1 MFYCKIKDALGP
13 DQHIAGKA
21 TGLPA
26 PEVIALPD
34 RRKRQLKQL
43 SILDFM
49 MPKTEK
55 TSERKMRRRVS

>member
-1 MFYCKIKDALGP
+1 MLSFKNKDALGP

-26 PEVIALPD
+26 PAVIALPD

-49 MPKTEK
+49 VPKT
-55 TSERKMRRRVS
+55 

>member
-1 MFYCKIKDALGP
+1 MLSFKIKDALGP

-26 PEVIALPD
+26 PAVITLPD

-49 MPKTEK
+49 VPT
-55 TSERKMRRRVS
+55 TVQPSERKVRRRVS

>member
-1 MFYCKIKDALGP
+1 MLSFKIKDALEP

-26 PEVIALPD
+26 PAVITLPD

-49 MPKTEK
+49 VPKTEQAA
-55 TSERKMRRRVS
+55 ERKMRRRVS